1 MKYIIFLL
9 LSLFATSLPII
20 SFSQMDDP
28 LDSTIIQQIPSTN
41 TQSQPGYIILATII
55 INDSGGTKLAS
66 DFKINIVGKS
76 FILGSFHALPA
87 PQIKIAS
94 IQPGD
99 YSISISN
106 VQGYKI
112 TQQNQC
118 QGNVKSGEVKT
129 CLITINDDATA
140 TAPCPSGQ
148 HFDQTTQQCVPN
160 IPPPPQCP
168 SGQHFDQTTQ
178 QCVPNIPPPPQCPS
192 GQRFDQTTQ
201 QCVPNIDVGAFF
213 YPWYG
218 KYRHWTD
225 NGHNPPATWA
235 SNFLPNLFNSQY
247 PNLVVSD
254 NLYNSNDENI
264 IKKQIQ
270 LMNDNGIEFGI
281 VSWWGQNTY
290 EDKVFNKII
299 NDVHPTIEGNDYH
312 KFRWAILYEDEG
324 FGDPS
329 LNEIVNDLKYIKQKY
344 ASSPYYLHVNGKPV
358 IFVYNAAHSG
368 SDPLDDLDRWKKAK
382 AQIPFYVV
390 FKVDPLSSGA
400 NPQDMDSWYQYAP
413 ASKYFEQQET
423 FSAFVSPGFW
433 KYDES
438 VRLPPANATVFE
450 NAVSKLKQAQVT
462 WKLVETW
469 NEWGEGTGIE
479 PAQQIIHDHRNGF
492 KLIPN
497 QPPSNQYIEIFKKYF
512 K

>member
-1 MKYIIFLL
+1 MNYIIFLL

-76 FILGSFHALPA
+76 FILGSFQALPA

-99 YSISISN
+99 YSISINN

-168 SGQHFDQTTQ
+168 ED
-178 QCVPNIPPPPQCPS
+178 
-192 GQRFDQTTQ
+192 QRFDQTTQ
-201 QCVPNIDVGAFF
+201 KCVPNVDVGAFF

-225 NGHNPPATWA
+225 HDHNPPVTWH
-235 SNFLPNLFNSQY
+235 SNFLPNLFNNQY
-247 PNLVVSD
+247 PNLIVSD
-254 NLYNSNDENI
+254 NLYNSNDEKI

-270 LMNDNGIEFGI
+270 LMNDHGIEFGI
-281 VSWWGQNTY
+281 ASWWGQNTY

-299 NDVHPTIEGNDYH
+299 NDVHPTIEGNEYH

-324 FGDPS
+324 FADPT
-329 LNEIVNDLKYIKQKY
+329 LIEIVNDLKHIKQKY

-368 SDPLDDLDRWKKAK
+368 SNPLDDLDRWKKAK

-390 FKVDPLSSGA
+390 FKVDPLSLGA

-413 ASKYFEQQET
+413 ASKYFEQQQK

-433 KYDES
+433 KSDES
-438 VRLPPANATVFE
+438 IRLPPANATVFE

-479 PAQQIIHDHRNGF
+479 PAQQIIHDHKNGF